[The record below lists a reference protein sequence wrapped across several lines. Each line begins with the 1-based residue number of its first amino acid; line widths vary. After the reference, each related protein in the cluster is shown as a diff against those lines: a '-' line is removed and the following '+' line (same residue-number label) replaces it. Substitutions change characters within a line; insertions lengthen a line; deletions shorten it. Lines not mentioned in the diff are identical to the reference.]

1 MATLASAALQDVVSL
16 LGCPAAGNPAQYLFE
31 RAFATAGL
39 DWRFLSLEV
48 AEPRLGE
55 ALAGVSALGFRG
67 CILAGPLRRA
77 ALPLVGQVSPAA
89 AFAGAASLV
98 HSGPDG
104 LLVGHMTDGRGILAA
119 LRMHADIAHE
129 HVLVI
134 GAGAVARAAALELSL
149 AGADEILVTNRS
161 AERATALVDDLVSL
175 GRAEAMVLPWHSA
188 IEIPEQVRVVVVA
201 VPDLAGKAALDLRG
215 LRGDQVVVD
224 TAVTS
229 APTAVALAAGRAG
242 ACLVDGLEV
251 HCHRTAID
259 FQAWTGRE
267 ADTDLLREA
276 LDEFLDA

>member
-16 LGCPAAGNPAQYLFE
+16 LGCPAAGNPSQYLFE
-31 RAFATAGL
+31 RAFSAAGL

-55 ALAGVSALGFRG
+55 ALAGISALGFRG

-119 LRMHADIAHE
+119 LRMHADVAHE

-161 AERATALVDDLVSL
+161 AERATALVGDLVSL
-175 GRAEAMVLPWHSA
+175 GRAEAAVLPWHSA

-201 VPDLAGKAALDLRG
+201 VPDLPGKAALDLRG
-215 LRGDQVVVD
+215 LRGDLVVVD

-229 APTAVALAAGRAG
+229 GSTAVALAAGRAG

>member
-31 RAFATAGL
+31 RAFAAAGL

-48 AEPRLGE
+48 AEERLGD

-67 CILAGPLRRA
+67 CILTGPLRRK

-134 GAGAVARAAALELSL
+134 GAGAVARAVALELSL
-149 AGADEILVTNRS
+149 AGAVEILVTNRS
-161 AERATALVDDLVSL
+161 AERATALVGDLVSL
-175 GRAEAMVLPWHSA
+175 GRAEAAVLPWHTP
-188 IEIPEQVRVVVVA
+188 IEIPERVRVVVVA

-215 LRGDQVVVD
+215 LRGDMVVVD

-229 APTAVALAAGRAG
+229 GSTAVAVAAGRAG

-251 HCHRTAID
+251 HCHRTSID